1 MGVSSR
7 SPKER
12 QPDSSRSINSKNNIS
27 VSVQSIIKRDISTHI
42 YCRNITIYHPNPL
55 MRGCEVERATR
66 HLNDMLTT
74 FARQA
79 RRVLHAA
86 PRRAFTASARSS
98 SAEKDSI
105 PTSENGTGLGSAS
118 PWSTF
123 DAWGADEVR
132 SFDPEQVRS
141 HTTQRQFCSRILLF
155 SVCVSPVTL

>member
-1 MGVSSR
+1 
-7 SPKER
+7 
-12 QPDSSRSINSKNNIS
+12 
-27 VSVQSIIKRDISTHI
+27 
-42 YCRNITIYHPNPL
+42 
-55 MRGCEVERATR
+55 MRLRGRLIG

-105 PTSENGTGLGSAS
+105 PTSESGTGLGSAS

-132 SFDPEQVRS
+132 SFDPEQVRY
-141 HTTQRQFCSRILLF
+141 HTTILLTTILLF